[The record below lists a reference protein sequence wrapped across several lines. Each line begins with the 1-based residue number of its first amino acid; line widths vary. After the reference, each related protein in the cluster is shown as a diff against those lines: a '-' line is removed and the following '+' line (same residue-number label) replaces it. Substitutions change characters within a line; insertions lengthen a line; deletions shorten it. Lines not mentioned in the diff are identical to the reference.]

1 MPFPG
6 SCSLYGV
13 KFKTYWYV
21 HCLSIFHQRRLGS
34 PDLSAKKDS
43 TRTINTEDT
52 QILYQY
58 GWFNAC
64 HWLWFHPGTASL
76 LYTVITISD
85 YQTGW
90 WENRF
95 CSSTAVWV
103 SGIGSLTRKAMWP
116 HRTPLHHLHQCC
128 YHQAGI
134 IESPWLRQRSTEDR
148 LSLSCKYF
156 K

>member
-6 SCSLYGV
+6 SYSLFGD

-21 HCLSIFHQRRLGS
+21 HCLPTFHQCSLDS
-34 PDLSAKKDS
+34 PDLSAQEDS
-43 TRTINTEDT
+43 TRTINTADT
-52 QILYQY
+52 QQILCQQ
-58 GWFNAC
+58 GWFR
-64 HWLWFHPGTASL
+64 SL
-76 LYTVITISD
+76 SLTLISSWYSLTVIHNTLSD

-90 WENRF
+90 WDNRF
-95 CSSTAVWV
+95 CSNTTVWV
-103 SGIGSLTRKAMWP
+103 VLAHLLGRPLWP

-134 IESPWLRQRSTEDR
+134 IESPWLRQRSTEDH
-148 LSLSCKYF
+148 LSLSFKYF